1 MESSLKPS
9 RVLQIRPNNTNTLV
23 IYFARGKVGVMEV
36 SELEQR
42 LMQHRKH
49 DNARF
54 DELTQRVNA
63 LDGKKDGTMSEVRN
77 VFEPGFG
84 YGGGMGSAGGGLG
97 GGALGGFLGAA
108 IGNGGF
114 GFGNNNRNGYGVDGG
129 VVTPMQLASSTA
141 SIIDAN
147 QNTTLLQ
154 AVGETKAAIPVA
166 AQGTQLY
173 VANAMSD
180 LRSHLGQV
188 ENSLSAGQM
197 AINKNVSDAI
207 ASSLASQNSIN
218 MNVSA
223 QGSATRESV
232 NAQGTA
238 NLMAT
243 KDAQYAIAAAITS
256 DGEKTRAMLVAQ
268 NEAALRTEIT
278 ALQIRLQDQ
287 RADALARGTEVNVTQ
302 TVNQNQAQAQAQL
315 QAQRQEVV
323 LGNIWERLNGMQQAI
338 ATNSN
343 MIIGNSGAVASGPQT
358 SNPINV
364 RT

>member
-1 MESSLKPS
+1 MELIDHEVASERRYRDLKNH
-9 RVLQIRPNNTNTLV
+9 IH
-23 IYFARGKVGVMEV
+23 EV
-36 SELEQR
+36 
-42 LMQHRKH
+42 K
-49 DNARF
+49 
-54 DELTQRVNA
+54 DELTKGETEMTAQPV
-63 LDGKKDGTMSEVRN
+63 N
-77 VFEPGFG
+77 VFESG
-84 YGGGMGSAGGGLG
+84 GGGMGAAGGGIG
-97 GGALGGFLGAA
+97 GGAIGGFLGAA
-108 IGNGGF
+108 LGNGGLG
-114 GFGNNNRNGYGVDGG
+114 GFGNRNNLGNDG
-129 VVTPMQLASSTA
+129 VVTPMQLQTA
-141 SIIDAN
+141 TQGIIDAN

-154 AVGETKAAIPVA
+154 AVGDTKAAIPVA

-223 QGSATRESV
+223 QGAANREV
-232 NAQGTA
+232 TNANGTA
-238 NLMAT
+238 NLVAT
-243 KDAQYAIAAAITS
+243 KEAQYAIAAAIVS

-287 RADALARGTEVNVTQ
+287 QSEARARGTEVNVTQ
-302 TVNQNQAQAQAQL
+302 TVNQNQMQL
-315 QAQRQEVV
+315 QAQQQQQQQAI
-323 LGNIWERLNGMQQAI
+323 LLNGMWERMNSMQNAI

-343 MIIGNSGAVASGPQT
+343 MIIGNSGAVATGPNT
-358 SNPINV
+358 ANPVNV
-364 RT
+364 RA